1 MGGHGD
7 HGHHHAPYS
16 VPKADIYKIE
26 NAKEVLEVQ
35 KALAKRGLKDPWAR
49 YLFHVSILFVRI
61 N

>member
-7 HGHHHAPYS
+7 HHGHHAPYT

-49 YLFHVSILFVRI
+49 
-61 N
+61 

>member
-7 HGHHHAPYS
+7 HHGHHAPYT
-16 VPKADIYKIE
+16 VPKPEIYKIE
-26 NAKEVLEVQ
+26 NAPQVQETQ

-49 YLFHVSILFVRI
+49 FVSVS